1 MTVQWIYAVY
11 RLIFWVYYL
20 HPKRVIKVIFPMIED
35 IPFERSFDIS
45 FFSFG
50 DLQIDVLMTWNGVFG
65 NHPPIQGI

>member
-35 IPFERSFDIS
+35 IPIERSFDT

-50 DLQIDVLMTWNGVFG
+50 DLQIDVLMMWNGVFG

>member
-1 MTVQWIYAVY
+1 M
-11 RLIFWVYYL
+11 YYL

-50 DLQIDVLMTWNGVFG
+50 DLQINVLMTWHLATV
-65 NHPPIQGI
+65 HPSKESRFLRMAL